1 MKNKGTH
8 MLHKMERIL
17 AEYEKSNHGR
27 WIETTRKI
35 AITSRKSKYKILMD
49 KLFAS
54 MRKLHSFVNK
64 LLCVLV

>member
-35 AITSRKSKYKILMD
+35 AITSR
-49 KLFAS
+49 
-54 MRKLHSFVNK
+54 
-64 LLCVLV
+64 